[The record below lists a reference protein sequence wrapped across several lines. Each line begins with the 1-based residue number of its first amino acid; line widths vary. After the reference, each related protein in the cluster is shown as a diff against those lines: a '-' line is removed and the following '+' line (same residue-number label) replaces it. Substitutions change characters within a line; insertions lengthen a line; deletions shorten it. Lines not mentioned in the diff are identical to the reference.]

1 MAPVL
6 KTGEVRASVGSNPT
20 PSVSSINANPSCIKG
35 FCSLLIL
42 DLQVAAQRSNLAEAW
57 FLRSKAA
64 RLGDGCCSFDGH

>member
-1 MAPVL
+1 M
-6 KTGEVRASVGSNPT
+6 
-20 PSVSSINANPSCIKG
+20 
-35 FCSLLIL
+35 LIL